1 MAELLAIANDMR
13 CPKCDRRL
21 PNATGKIRCSC
32 GSVSYGD
39 GTQQPAVRVERPERP
54 PCKHLGESLGE
65 IDCGCA
71 GKRYAYKCDIF
82 AMCLKTPLSK
92 PGFDLAG
99 KWIPITDVGMCS
111 ICPIHSPSSGNQ
123 KVTAQTNELPFGY
136 LSDEIDQGKTSYSEN
151 TLTS

>member
-1 MAELLAIANDMR
+1 MR

-111 ICPIHSPSSGNQ
+111 ICPIHSPISGNQ

-136 LSDEIDQGKTSYSEN
+136 LSDETDQGKTSYSEN